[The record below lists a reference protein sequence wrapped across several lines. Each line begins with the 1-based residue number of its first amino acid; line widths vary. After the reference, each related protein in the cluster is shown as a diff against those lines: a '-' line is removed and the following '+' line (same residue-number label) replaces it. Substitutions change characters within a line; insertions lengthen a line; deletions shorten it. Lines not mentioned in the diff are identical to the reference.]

1 MINELRALKRIKRN
15 LKNILQAA
23 PVLKNANGAGRIF
36 ELYVMMRVAKELRHS
51 GWTVEPLASNGKHLL
66 PPSTGMPKIK
76 SQPFIQRGG
85 APTGIV
91 PTSGNNGPSTIK
103 ISRKGRS
110 YEILNGVLFQG
121 RSSALHELDISVV
134 PHQLAVQLRARAVE
148 GFPFGRPRIAIE
160 CKDVSSKGTPDEMRS
175 LIARMYDI
183 TILQSHLNSLGLPDG
198 YIFDNPIPNF
208 HDPNAP
214 ISYRDSNQKSLCVL
228 ARRGGLSSGSS
239 KMTGLYNIRPYIDVI
254 HPSTSAGNLVNDV
267 VIWINTN
274 L

>member
-36 ELYVMMRVAKELRHS
+36 ELYVMMRIAKELSHA
-51 GWTVEPLASNGKHLL
+51 GWTVEPLASNGKQLL
-66 PPSTGMPKIK
+66 PPSAGTPKVK

-91 PTSGNNGPSTIK
+91 PTAGNNGPSTIK
-103 ISRKGRS
+103 ISRKGKS

-121 RSSALHELDISVV
+121 RSSALHELDISLV
-134 PHQLAVQLRARAVE
+134 PHQLAVQLRTRVVE

-160 CKDVSSKGTPDEMRS
+160 CKDVSAKGTPDEMRS
-175 LIARMYDI
+175 VVARMYDI
-183 TILQSHLNSLGLPDG
+183 TILRGHLLPLGLPNG
-198 YIFDNPIPNF
+198 YIFDNPTPTF
-208 HDPNAP
+208 YEPNAP
-214 ISYRDSNQKSLCVL
+214 ITYRESNLKSLCVL
-228 ARRGGLSSGSS
+228 ARRGGLSRGSLI
-239 KMTGLYNIRPYIDVI
+239 MTDLYEIRPYINVI
-254 HPSTSAGNLVNDV
+254 HPSKSADDLVQDM